1 MTFATYHFRHRLKPN
16 YQVWKLTIRPKKQM
30 NRISK
35 PIQIT
40 PELAARCDGTD
51 QAERMDKLF
60 RAVIAVP
67 HSAVVKD
74 TAKRKRKR
82 AAHKDKL

>member
-1 MTFATYHFRHRLKPN
+1 
-16 YQVWKLTIRPKKQM
+16 
-30 NRISK
+30 
-35 PIQIT
+35 
-40 PELAARCDGTD
+40 
-51 QAERMDKLF
+51 MDKLF